1 MFSSDIL
8 AGVQKD
14 MSERSGGELLEER
27 SCISERSERSCISRR
42 SEISERSGISQ
53 RSGISERSQISEKS
67 QRSEKSQISKQHKNS
82 DKTEDK
88 LGAFACNLNSE
99 SKSEV
104 DMHPLREVRK

>member
-1 MFSSDIL
+1 MFSSDTL

-53 RSGISERSQISEKS
+53 RSQISEKS
-67 QRSEKSQISKQHKNS
+67 QRSEKSQIEKRDNS

-88 LGAFACNLNSE
+88 LSAFACNLNSE

>member
-1 MFSSDIL
+1 MFSSDTL

-27 SCISERSERSCISRR
+27 SCISRR

-53 RSGISERSQISEKS
+53 RSQISEKS
-67 QRSEKSQISKQHKNS
+67 QRSEKSQISEQHKNS

>member
-14 MSERSGGELLEER
+14 MSERSGGELLE
-27 SCISERSERSCISRR
+27 ERSCISRR

-67 QRSEKSQISKQHKNS
+67 QISEQHKNS

>member
-1 MFSSDIL
+1 MFSSDTL

-27 SCISERSERSCISRR
+27 SCISRR

-53 RSGISERSQISEKS
+53 RSQISEKS

-104 DMHPLREVRK
+104 DMHPLREVRQ